1 MGMAESKLS
10 KKRRQGR
17 DRAQRFRDRK
27 AAAKVATDV
36 PTLDP
41 IDWIEQTLTVPDG
54 PLRGQPFAL
63 GDWQKRFI
71 RQAALA
77 PGILEA
83 GLSVPRKNGKSGLVA
98 ALVLAYLVGPLNSPQ
113 WRGIVASLTGIL
125 AGELRRAIELT
136 AAASGPGRRQRLPFA
151 GAGEN
156 HRPTVARVGADSRG
170 G

>member
-1 MGMAESKLS
+1 MAESKLS

-83 GLSVPRKNGKSGLVA
+83 GLS
-98 ALVLAYLVGPLNSPQ
+98 GPPEE
-113 WRGIVASLTGIL
+113 WEIR
-125 AGELRRAIELT
+125 
-136 AAASGPGRRQRLPFA
+136 PGRRLGTGLSRRTSQL
-151 GAGEN
+151 
-156 HRPTVARVGADSRG
+156 PTVAGNCCQSHGDSRRRAAPRD
-170 G
+170 